1 MKGIKG
7 LIAAAIM
14 AFPIAGTALL
24 SQPASAEVIIRRPVV
39 VRPAP
44 VVRRV
49 PVVVQAPRRVERR
62 VWVAGRW
69 DYSNRQRHWVPGHY
83 EYRR

>member
-1 MKGIKG
+1 R
-7 LIAAAIM
+7 A
-14 AFPIAGTALL
+14 
-24 SQPASAEVIIRRPVV
+24 PART
-39 VRPAP
+39 
-44 VVRRV
+44 

-69 DYSNRQRHWVPGHY
+69 DYSRRSRVWVPGHY